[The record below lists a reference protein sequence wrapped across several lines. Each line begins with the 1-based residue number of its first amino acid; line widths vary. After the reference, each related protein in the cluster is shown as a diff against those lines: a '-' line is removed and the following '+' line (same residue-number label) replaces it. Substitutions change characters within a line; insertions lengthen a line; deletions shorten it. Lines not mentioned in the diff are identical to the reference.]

1 LQQITSAE
9 GYAFNSRDDD
19 MFQEVLKF
27 WFEEA
32 KPSQW
37 WTKDEEFDQLISRRF
52 SAVHSRAKRCE
63 LFEWR
68 ETAEGRLA
76 EIIVLDQFSRN
87 MYRGSALAF
96 AQDPM
101 ALVLAQEAVSRGID
115 RLLTPVQRGF
125 VYLPFMHSES
135 IKIHEAAEIIYRQ
148 HGVQSSLEWELKHKV
163 IIERFGRYPHRN
175 EILGRESTDEERA
188 FLTQPNSSF

>member
-1 LQQITSAE
+1 M
-9 GYAFNSRDDD
+9 Y
-19 MFQEVLKF
+19 QEVLKF
-27 WFEEA
+27 WFEEV

-37 WTKDEEFDQLISRRF
+37 WTKDEEFDQLISSRF
-52 SAVHSRAKRCE
+52 SAVHSRATRCE

-87 MYRGSALAF
+87 MFRGSALAF
-96 AQDPM
+96 AQDPI
-101 ALVLAQEAVSRGID
+101 ALVLAQEAVSLGID

-135 IKIHEAAEIIYRQ
+135 IKIHEAAEAIYRQ

-163 IIERFGRYPHRN
+163 IIARFGRYPHRN
-175 EILGRESTDEERA
+175 EVLGRESTDEERA
-188 FLTQPNSSF
+188 FLRQPNSSF

>member
-1 LQQITSAE
+1 M
-9 GYAFNSRDDD
+9 Y
-19 MFQEVLKF
+19 QEVLKF
-27 WFEEA
+27 WFEEI

-37 WTKDEEFDQLISRRF
+37 WSKDDEFDRLISNRF
-52 SAVHSRAKRCE
+52 SAVHSRAVRCE

-87 MYRGSALAF
+87 MFRETALAF
-96 AQDPM
+96 AYDQM

-135 IKIHEAAEIIYRQ
+135 IEIHEVAETIYRQ
-148 HGVQSSLEWELKHKV
+148 HGVQSGLEWELKHKA

-175 EILGRESTDEERA
+175 EILGRESTSEERT